1 MGTAGWDV
9 PLATPPEQ
17 SIQVLGP
24 RALGLAVFM
33 PLPPSDRRALTC
45 EVSPVCSPVY

>member
-24 RALGLAVFM
+24 RALGLAGVHAT
-33 PLPPSDRRALTC
+33 PPIRQASSDL
-45 EVSPVCSPVY
+45 